1 MGVNLPAF
9 RVIMKSLKRF
19 TGRSGMDW
27 IPVLE
32 YHQMTGRAGRPDFD
46 NAFGEAISIA
56 VSEKD
61 RDLIKEKYIEG
72 KPEEIVSKLSVEPV
86 LRRAILSLVASEFVT
101 KIDELINFFKGTFYG
116 YQYDDDFGFE
126 YKVEDALKDVEK
138 FGFLNIQGTELK
150 ATPIGRRVSELYLDP
165 SAAFDL
171 IQGLKKLTSDFD
183 DIVLLHLIS
192 SNAEMYPWT
201 NIQKKDY
208 EWLEE
213 TTEELVDK
221 IVTKAPKEWDYE
233 YVEFLKKTKTAVL
246 VRDWIM
252 ELNEDYLLETYNV
265 PPGELRNKI
274 STAEWLLYG
283 ASELCVLLG
292 EMEKIS
298 GINKLKFRIKNGIKE
313 ELIPLVKIRG
323 VGRVRARKLFN
334 AGIKNVLG
342 LRNGSTEKIAELIG
356 SEKVAQSI
364 KKQVGHKRITE
375 ADFENY

>member
-1 MGVNLPAF
+1 M
-9 RVIMKSLKRF
+9 
-19 TGRSGMDW
+19 
-27 IPVLE
+27 
-32 YHQMTGRAGRPDFD
+32 
-46 NAFGEAISIA
+46 
-56 VSEKD
+56 
-61 RDLIKEKYIEG
+61 
-72 KPEEIVSKLSVEPV
+72 
-86 LRRAILSLVASEFVT
+86 
-101 KIDELINFFKGTFYG
+101 
-116 YQYDDDFGFE
+116 
-126 YKVEDALKDVEK
+126 KDVEK

-364 KKQVGHKRITE
+364 KKQVGHKRMTE
-375 ADFENY
+375 ADFENF